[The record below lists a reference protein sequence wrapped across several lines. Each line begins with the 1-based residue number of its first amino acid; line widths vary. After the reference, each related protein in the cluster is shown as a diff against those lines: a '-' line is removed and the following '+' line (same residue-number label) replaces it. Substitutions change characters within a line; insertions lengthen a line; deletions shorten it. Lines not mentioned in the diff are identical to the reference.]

1 MTLTTTANR
10 KAYTASA
17 GQTVFPYDFLIL
29 AASDVRVYLD
39 SVLVPASGYTVSG
52 IGLGSGGNVTFLIPC
67 VGGEAVL
74 LYRQT
79 ELTQQVNL
87 VEGDKL
93 PAEPVELNVFD
104 RFIAVAQ
111 DLAETLLRAIK
122 VPRTS
127 ANATTEMFL
136 PDPALTSNWNKALKI
151 KADGTGVDTYT
162 VLSTDI
168 ASPITTK
175 GDLIRGSASGIPER
189 KGVGSEGD
197 VLTSRGGQIEWEAPR
212 VAVLAD
218 SAFAVVGTDASVAE
232 KVLATVTVPANVLT
246 DGATCRF
253 RATGRVAANGN
264 TKTVRVRVNGLGGT
278 TLVDSGPLTTA
289 LASWHLV
296 AEGVWQ
302 SNAWSF
308 TGWFLLN
315 TAGGVGMSPV
325 SVHRVGEGSFFHV
338 ATVAI
343 TLDVTGQNG
352 SLSANDVT
360 MNSYAFTLSP

>member
-29 AASDVRVYLD
+29 AASDVRIYVN
-39 SVLVPASGYTVSG
+39 SVLMPGSGYTVSG
-52 IGLGSGGNVTFLIPC
+52 VGLGSGGNVTFLIPC
-67 VGGEAVL
+67 LGGEAVL

-111 DLAETLLRAIK
+111 DLAETLRRALK
-122 VPRTS
+122 VPPTS
-127 ANATTEMFL
+127 TNATTEMFL
-136 PDPALTSNWNKALKI
+136 PDPALASNWNKALKI
-151 KADGTGVDTYT
+151 KADGTGVDTFT
-162 VLSTDI
+162 VLATDI

-197 VLTSRGGQIEWEAPR
+197 VLTSRSGQIEWEAPR
-212 VAVLAD
+212 VALVSA

-232 KVLATVTVPANVLT
+232 KVLATVTIPANVLT
-246 DGATCRF
+246 NGATCRF
-253 RATGRVAANGN
+253 RALGRVAANGN
-264 TKTVRVRVNGLGGT
+264 TKTVRVRVNGLGGI
-278 TLVDSGPLTTA
+278 TLVDSGPLTTS
-289 LASWHLV
+289 LAAWHLIID
-296 AEGVWQ
+296 GVWQ
-302 SNAWSF
+302 FNVWDF
-308 TGWFLLN
+308 VGVFLLN
-315 TAGGVGMSPV
+315 TAGAVTMAPV
-325 SVHRVGEGSFFHV
+325 TVHRMGEQTIAHV
-338 ATVAI
+338 VTASI

-360 MNSYAFTLSP
+360 MNSYAFTLLP